1 MRVTSECLL
10 MARQKSTKRKR
21 SYADKARKSERRAV
35 KAQEKAQRKETKK
48 E

>member
-1 MRVTSECLL
+1 

-35 KAQEKAQRKETKK
+35 KAQEKAQRKETKNK
-48 E
+48 